1 MLFDT
6 KRSYAHV
13 HSVYASQWSGGL
25 TFLRRFKRKFYR
37 FQVKVLYVRNLTQDI
52 TEEALKDEF
61 ERFGAV
67 ERVKKIKDYAFV
79 HFDDRDSAVKVCIQ
93 QSHKQPHTQISFFS
107 HFNSPHTLGFLL
119 QSHKQTHTLEFL
131 L

>member
-1 MLFDT
+1 M
-6 KRSYAHV
+6 
-13 HSVYASQWSGGL
+13 
-25 TFLRRFKRKFYR
+25 RRFKRKFYR

-93 QSHKQPHTQISFFS
+93 QSHKQPHTPRFPSS
-107 HFNSPHTLGFLL
+107 VTLTAHTL
-119 QSHKQTHTLEFL
+119 
-131 L
+131 